1 MVTGKKTV
9 VLPPGYLHNFE
20 LADDHT
26 SFKAGPVVSWAPATH
41 SHGAVSVGDHIVK
54 INGKDTR
61 RMTALDATRMLHT
74 KRYRERVVCLSFW
87 FHE

>member
-9 VLPPGYLHNFE
+9 VLLPGYLHNFE

-61 RMTALDATRMLHT
+61 RMTALDATLLGCST
-74 KRYRERVVCLSFW
+74 QSATENELFV
-87 FHE
+87 